1 MVYLVL
7 ALFTKVKSSQG
18 YMATPEYI
26 HTLEPG
32 LFLAL
37 LIVPAGLWILFRPS
51 RWRGMHLRGDRIVFP
66 TTTLW
71 QVAGVFV
78 AYVCTG
84 FVVISVR
91 QRPGVQW
98 KVILIAVVFAFA
110 GISVLF
116 REIRVDRQCFEKKFL
131 WMSEKID
138 WAEATDLSRTKHRA
152 WVISGGLKRIS
163 VSRYYADF
171 ELLILDIVKRM
182 NSSQD
187 TSANPPTS
195 AVVQ

>member
-1 MVYLVL
+1 MVYLVF
-7 ALFTKVKSSQG
+7 ALFTTVKSSQG
-18 YMATPEYI
+18 HMATPEYI
-26 HTLEPG
+26 RTLGPG

-37 LIVPAGLWILFRPS
+37 LIVPAGLWILFRPF

-71 QVAGVFV
+71 QIAGVFV
-78 AYVCTG
+78 AYVFAG
-84 FVVISVR
+84 FTVISVR

-98 KVILIAVVFAFA
+98 EVILVAIVFAFA
-110 GISVLF
+110 GISILF
-116 REIRVDRQCFEKKFL
+116 REIRVDGQCFEKKFL

-138 WAEATDLSRTKHRA
+138 WAEAMDLSRTKHRA
-152 WVISGGLKRIS
+152 WVVSGGLKRIS
-163 VSRYYADF
+163 FSRYYADF

-187 TSANPPTS
+187 SSANPPTS
-195 AVVQ
+195 AVLR